1 MHENMIECEC
11 AQDGPLVSRG
21 LGAVCCPVEPILHPE
36 GGSLLYLASYTPL
49 TYSSLIISLLY
60 LGSYTQLLL
69 LCLPYSLDLFIHLTS
84 HI

>member
-1 MHENMIECEC
+1 MIECEC

-49 TYSSLIISLLY
+49 TSYNYRLILGLLYATSYSSYNQPLIRSLLY
-60 LGSYTQLLL
+60 LAS
-69 LCLPYSLDLFIHLTS
+69 
-84 HI
+84 